1 MPVSN
6 SLEEQWKASRHGAW
20 AGRGFRFQDSAACW
34 IALLV
39 WSGDQP
45 GSEIVPE
52 GLDDLTIEGG
62 TSWTHVQVKSRG
74 DHRGGFPIT
83 QVVKWLKEGW
93 RKQEARISAQKR
105 GRMVLVL
112 ERHMEGLPST
122 GWGKPAS
129 EVPELKT
136 ILGKQFTGSLL
147 DRTHIVQVPDPTSRS
162 LRLIADRLKLPQA
175 AGWLH
180 VLHLKRKIGETSD
193 ANASASHTARQSVG
207 KSAIQT
213 LLETC
218 TATADRDSLEEALRL
233 DLCESVEFEGK
244 IRFFRGIYG

>member
-62 TSWTHVQVKSRG
+62 TSWTHVLVKSRG

-93 RKQEARISAQKR
+93 RKQEARISAQ
-105 GRMVLVL
+105 GGIHLL
-112 ERHMEGLPST
+112 G
-122 GWGKPAS
+122 PA
-129 EVPELKT
+129 T
-136 ILGKQFTGSLL
+136 RC
-147 DRTHIVQVPDPTSRS
+147 RTP
-162 LRLIADRLKLPQA
+162 
-175 AGWLH
+175 GWLRSPGRILLAALTIPEPCRSSTIGSRRKRRVWRFCSGFGGGRASDVRN
-180 VLHLKRKIGETSD
+180 VL
-193 ANASASHTARQSVG
+193 AARPG
-207 KSAIQT
+207 
-213 LLETC
+213 
-218 TATADRDSLEEALRL
+218 
-233 DLCESVEFEGK
+233 
-244 IRFFRGIYG
+244 